1 MSCRK
6 IDMERYARRAHFAH
20 FSSLAYPYVGLT
32 AEVEVTDLV
41 EQIKK
46 RKLPTF
52 LTVCYLIGRG
62 ANAIPELRQRIVE
75 GQIVEY
81 DQCIASHT
89 LALEDGT
96 YCYCNLNTQQPF
108 EDFLYH
114 ARKEQEAAKAA
125 QSLTDEGDANELFFF
140 STLPWMSFTGL
151 VQPTP
156 YPADSNPRITWGRY
170 YEREGKMLLPVSI
183 QCHHALVDGLHIS
196 RFYAAVAEEIQKLCQ
211 ELDTLSSSICSKD
224 KI

>member
-1 MSCRK
+1 MSYRK
-6 IDMERYARRAHFAH
+6 IDMECYPRRAHFAH
-20 FSSLAYPYVGLT
+20 FCSLAYPYVGLT
-32 AEVEVTDLV
+32 AEVEVTSLV
-41 EQIKK
+41 EQMKK

-52 LTVCYLIGRG
+52 LTLCYLIGRG
-62 ANAIPELRQRIVE
+62 ANAVPELRQRIVG

-81 DQCIASHT
+81 DWCTVSHT

-96 YCYCNLNTQQPF
+96 YCYCCLNTRQPF
-108 EDFLYH
+108 EDFLHH
-114 ARKEQEAAKAA
+114 ARKKQEAAKAA

-156 YPADSNPRITWGRY
+156 YPADSNPRITWGKY
-170 YEREGKMLLPVSI
+170 CEREGKLFLPVSI

-196 RFYAAVAEEIQKLCQ
+196 QFYAAVEEEIRKLCRM
-211 ELDTLSSSICSKD
+211 LDTPEL
-224 KI
+224 